1 MLERPS
7 HHFTSHRIPK
17 PTPQT
22 PNSPSISVRQ
32 GLARVRGSPPATTRA
47 AAAGTAAM
55 AVVGEDDAAWERAIA
70 VATKNTSAP
79 KTLTLDGAVKSST
92 GRLPSPAL
100 LERFAASLEELSVA
114 GARLSSLAG
123 MPRLPT
129 LRRLSLPDN
138 RLSGAAALAA
148 VAEACGATL
157 RHLDLGN
164 NRFAAVEELEPLA
177 KLVVEAL
184 DLYQCPVSKVKG
196 YREKVFALIPSLKY
210 LDGVDAEGNERLET
224 DDEEDVEWEDEEEG
238 EEGEDGEGEEGDGEE
253 GDEED
258 GEDGEGGD
266 DGEEEEEGD
275 EEAEDEEDEADDDE
289 LDADEEDKE
298 NIESKTAGSS
308 LTNKRKRDNDDGSSG
323 DK

>member
-1 MLERPS
+1 M
-7 HHFTSHRIPK
+7 
-17 PTPQT
+17 
-22 PNSPSISVRQ
+22 
-32 GLARVRGSPPATTRA
+32 A
-47 AAAGTAAM
+47 A
-55 AVVGEDDAAWERAIA
+55 VGEDDAAWERAIA
-70 VATKNTSAP
+70 AATKTASGATSGP
-79 KTLTLDGAVKSST
+79 KSLTLDGAVKSST

-123 MPRLPT
+123 LPRLPA

-164 NRFAAVEELEPLA
+164 NRFAEVDELEPLA
-177 KLVVEAL
+177 KLGVEAL
-184 DLYQCPVSKVKG
+184 DLYQCPVSKIKG

-224 DDEEDVEWEDEEEG
+224 DDEEDDG
-238 EEGEDGEGEEGDGEE
+238 DGEGE

-258 GEDGEGGD
+258 AEDGEGD
-266 DGEEEEEGD
+266 DDEEEEEEEGD
-275 EEAEDEEDEADDDE
+275 EEAEDEADEADDDE

-298 NIESKTAGSS
+298 NIESKAGGSS
-308 LTNKRKRDNDDGSSG
+308 LPNKRKRDNDDDTNG
-323 DK
+323 DE

>member
-1 MLERPS
+1 M
-7 HHFTSHRIPK
+7 
-17 PTPQT
+17 
-22 PNSPSISVRQ
+22 
-32 GLARVRGSPPATTRA
+32 ATA
-47 AAAGTAAM
+47 
-55 AVVGEDDAAWERAIA
+55 GEDDAAWERAISA
-70 VATKNTSAP
+70 ATKATSAP

-100 LERFAASLEELSVA
+100 LERVAASLEELSVA

-123 MPRLPT
+123 LPRLPA

-164 NRFAAVEELEPLA
+164 NRFAAVDELDPLA
-177 KLVVEAL
+177 KLGVEAL
-184 DLYQCPVSKVKG
+184 DLYQCPVTKVKG

-224 DDEEDVEWEDEEEG
+224 DDEEDNEDDDD
-238 EEGEDGEGEEGDGEE
+238 EEGEDGEEGEEGVEGEDDDEEE

-258 GEDGEGGD
+258 AEDGEGD
-266 DGEEEEEGD
+266 EED
-275 EEAEDEEDEADDDE
+275 EEAEDEEDEAEDDE
-289 LDADEEDKE
+289 PDADAENKE
-298 NIESKTAGSS
+298 NIESKAGSS
-308 LTNKRKRDNDDGSSG
+308 LPSKRKRDNDEDTNG

>member
-1 MLERPS
+1 
-7 HHFTSHRIPK
+7 
-17 PTPQT
+17 
-22 PNSPSISVRQ
+22 
-32 GLARVRGSPPATTRA
+32 
-47 AAAGTAAM
+47 M
-55 AVVGEDDAAWERAIA
+55 ASVGEDDAAWERAIA
-70 VATKNTSAP
+70 AATKNTSAP

-92 GRLPSPAL
+92 GRLPSPAI

-114 GARLSSLAG
+114 GARLSWLAG
-123 MPRLPT
+123 MPRLPA

-138 RLSGAAALAA
+138 RLSGVAALAA

-164 NRFAAVEELEPLA
+164 NRFTAVEELEPLA
-177 KLVVEAL
+177 KLGVEAL

-196 YREKVFALIPSLKY
+196 YKEKVFALIPSLKY

-224 DDEEDVEWEDEEEG
+224 DDEEDVEEDDEEG
-238 EEGEDGEGEEGDGEE
+238 EEGEDGEGEEDDGEE

-258 GEDGEGGD
+258 GEDGEGDD

-289 LDADEEDKE
+289 LDADELDADEEDKE
-298 NIESKTAGSS
+298 NIENKAAGSS
-308 LTNKRKRDNDDGSSG
+308 VTNKRKRDNDDGTSG

>member
-1 MLERPS
+1 M
-7 HHFTSHRIPK
+7 
-17 PTPQT
+17 
-22 PNSPSISVRQ
+22 
-32 GLARVRGSPPATTRA
+32 
-47 AAAGTAAM
+47 AAAG
-55 AVVGEDDAAWERAIA
+55 EDDTAWERAISA
-70 VATKNTSAP
+70 ATKNTSAP

-114 GARLSSLAG
+114 GARLSSLEG
-123 MPRLPT
+123 MPRLPA

-164 NRFAAVEELEPLA
+164 NRFAEVEELEPLA
-177 KLVVEAL
+177 KLGVEAL
-184 DLYQCPVSKVKG
+184 DLYQCPVGKVKG

-224 DDEEDVEWEDEEEG
+224 DDEEDVEEEDDDEEG
-238 EEGEDGEGEEGDGEE
+238 EEGEDGEGEEDDGEE

-258 GEDGEGGD
+258 GEDEEGD
-266 DGEEEEEGD
+266 DNADDEEEVEGD

-298 NIESKTAGSS
+298 NIESKAAGSS
-308 LTNKRKRDNDDGSSG
+308 LPIKRKRDNDDDTNG

>member
-1 MLERPS
+1 M
-7 HHFTSHRIPK
+7 
-17 PTPQT
+17 
-22 PNSPSISVRQ
+22 
-32 GLARVRGSPPATTRA
+32 
-47 AAAGTAAM
+47 AAAG
-55 AVVGEDDAAWERAIA
+55 EDDTAWERAISA
-70 VATKNTSAP
+70 ATKNTSAP
-79 KTLTLDGAVKSST
+79 KTLTLDGAVKSTT

-114 GARLSSLAG
+114 GARLSSLDG
-123 MPRLPT
+123 MPRLPA

-138 RLSGAAALAA
+138 RLSGAAALAT

-164 NRFAAVEELEPLA
+164 NRFAEVEELEPLA
-177 KLVVEAL
+177 KLGVEAL
-184 DLYQCPVSKVKG
+184 DLYQCPVNKVKG

-224 DDEEDVEWEDEEEG
+224 DDEEDVEEDDDDEEG
-238 EEGEDGEGEEGDGEE
+238 EEGEDGEGEEDDGEE

-258 GEDGEGGD
+258 GEDEEGD
-266 DGEEEEEGD
+266 DNADDEEEEVEGD

-298 NIESKTAGSS
+298 NIESKAAGSS
-308 LTNKRKRDNDDGSSG
+308 LPNKRKRDNDDDTND